1 MNEFTNNVIQAFS
14 DAQTLAKERQ
24 QIQVD
29 IPHLW
34 SVWMQPKHFVFDFY
48 ESLEIDINEMVQLI
62 NQELDKLPVS
72 RGSDSQFA
80 QQQTPRYDRLIESAK
95 EEAKELRDEICSSEH
110 FILALMNQNYNP
122 ITAFLL
128 KNDIDRD
135 LILEKLNRVR
145 KGKRATS
152 ENQEMVYHALD
163 QYSTNLNERY
173 QQGKLDK
180 IIGREQEI
188 EEIIRVLSRK
198 AKNNAILI
206 GLPGVGKTAIVEGL
220 VQKIEQGLVPDNLK
234 DKVVYNLDMSSLVA
248 GAKYRGEFEE
258 RLKAVLN
265 DVRDSNDKIIL
276 FIDEIHTIVGA
287 GKTEGSMDAGNILKP
302 MLARGELRCI
312 GATTQDEYR
321 ENIEKD
327 KALERRFQRIHVS
340 EPTVDEAIDILS
352 GVKDSYEVYHGVEIT
367 EDAVKAAVNL
377 SNRYMTDR
385 FLPDKAIDLMDEAS
399 AVRHIQIKSMPAQ
412 IQILKDEITQVKI
425 EKLKQEQGFTESVE
439 EDLSRNLDQLNA
451 RLDQKIKHWEVE
463 QKIIEQLQELNED
476 KIYQLKLAKEAQLKG
491 ELDEYVQI
499 TQLLLPNINRKIEAL
514 EEQRLANIDELYL
527 IRHTVEESDIAE
539 IVEKLT
545 GIKVQGVMENERQ
558 RLLQLDQIIKQ
569 RVVGQ
574 DQAVDKVAQAIIR
587 SRAGVQ
593 DPNHPIGSFL
603 FLGPT
608 GVGKTQLAKSL
619 ADVLFGSELEMVRL
633 DMSEFMEKHAVA
645 KLVGPPPGYI
655 GYEEGGQLT
664 EAVRHRL
671 YSVVLFDEIEKAH
684 PDVFNILLQVLDE
697 GRLTDSQGRTIDFKN
712 TILIMTSNI
721 GSLKLLE
728 GLERDKEISEK
739 VQNEVK
745 DELKHHF
752 RPEFLNR
759 IDNIL
764 LFNPLTLGD
773 MHSIVD
779 LMIADLA
786 QRLHRHRI
794 DLVVSEEVKGWIAE
808 NGYDPTLG
816 ARPLQRFI
824 VDQLETPLA
833 RELIK
838 QDIIS
843 DTWAF
848 VKLNNGQLRFS
859 YLEKENE

>member
-72 RGSDSQFA
+72 RGRDSQFA

-412 IQILKDEITQVKI
+412 IQTLKDEITQVKI

-439 EDLSRNLDQLNA
+439 EELSRNLDQLNA

-574 DQAVDKVAQAIIR
+574 DQAVDKVAQDIIR

>member
-72 RGSDSQFA
+72 RGRDSQFA

-412 IQILKDEITQVKI
+412 IQTLKDEITQVKI

-773 MHSIVD
+773 MYSIVD

>member
-80 QQQTPRYDRLIESAK
+80 QQQTPRYGRLIESAK

-128 KNDIDRD
+128 KNDINRD

-412 IQILKDEITQVKI
+412 IQTLKDEITQVKI
-425 EKLKQEQGFTESVE
+425 EKLKQEQDFTESVE

-848 VKLNNGQLRFS
+848 VKLNKGQLRFS

>member
-145 KGKRATS
+145 KGKRATY

-220 VQKIEQGLVPDNLK
+220 VQKIEQGLVPKNLK
-234 DKVVYNLDMSSLVA
+234 DKTVYNLDMSSLVA

-367 EDAVKAAVNL
+367 EDAVIAAVNL

-412 IQILKDEITQVKI
+412 IQTLKDEITQVKI

>member
-72 RGSDSQFA
+72 RGRDSQFA

-220 VQKIEQGLVPDNLK
+220 VQKIEQGLVPKNLK

-377 SNRYMTDR
+377 SKRYMTDR

-425 EKLKQEQGFTESVE
+425 EKLKQEQGFKESVE

>member
-80 QQQTPRYDRLIESAK
+80 QQQTPRYGRLIESAK

-412 IQILKDEITQVKI
+412 IQTLKDEITQVKI

-848 VKLNNGQLRFS
+848 VKLNKGQLRFS

>member
-340 EPTVDEAIDILS
+340 EPTLDEAIDILS

-367 EDAVKAAVNL
+367 EDAVIAAVNL

-399 AVRHIQIKSMPAQ
+399 AVRHIRIKSMPAQ
-412 IQILKDEITQVKI
+412 IQTLKDEITQVKI

-848 VKLNNGQLRFS
+848 VKLNNGQLRLS

>member
-412 IQILKDEITQVKI
+412 IQTLKDEITQVKI

-848 VKLNNGQLRFS
+848 VKLNKGQLRFS

>member
-48 ESLEIDINEMVQLI
+48 ESLEIDINEMVQVI

-425 EKLKQEQGFTESVE
+425 EKLKQEQDFTESVE

-499 TQLLLPNINRKIEAL
+499 TQLLLPNINRKIEAI

>member
-220 VQKIEQGLVPDNLK
+220 VQKIEQGLVPKNLK

-412 IQILKDEITQVKI
+412 IQTLKDEITQVKI

>member
-1 MNEFTNNVIQAFS
+1 
-14 DAQTLAKERQ
+14 
-24 QIQVD
+24 
-29 IPHLW
+29 
-34 SVWMQPKHFVFDFY
+34 
-48 ESLEIDINEMVQLI
+48 
-62 NQELDKLPVS
+62 
-72 RGSDSQFA
+72 
-80 QQQTPRYDRLIESAK
+80 
-95 EEAKELRDEICSSEH
+95 
-110 FILALMNQNYNP
+110 
-122 ITAFLL
+122 
-128 KNDIDRD
+128 
-135 LILEKLNRVR
+135 
-145 KGKRATS
+145 
-152 ENQEMVYHALD
+152 
-163 QYSTNLNERY
+163 
-173 QQGKLDK
+173 
-180 IIGREQEI
+180 
-188 EEIIRVLSRK
+188 
-198 AKNNAILI
+198 
-206 GLPGVGKTAIVEGL
+206 
-220 VQKIEQGLVPDNLK
+220 
-234 DKVVYNLDMSSLVA
+234 SLVE

-276 FIDEIHTIVGA
+276 FIDEIHTIVEA

-385 FLPDKAIDLMDEAS
+385 FLPDKAIDLMDAAS
-399 AVRHIQIKSMPAQ
+399 AVRNNQIKRMPAQ
-412 IQILKDEITQVKI
+412 IHILKDEITQVKI
-425 EKLKQEQGFTESVE
+425 EKLKQEQDVTESVE

-451 RLDQKIKHWEVE
+451 RLDQKIKLWEVE

-684 PDVFNILLQVLDE
+684 PDVFN
-697 GRLTDSQGRTIDFKN
+697 
-712 TILIMTSNI
+712 
-721 GSLKLLE
+721 
-728 GLERDKEISEK
+728 
-739 VQNEVK
+739 
-745 DELKHHF
+745 
-752 RPEFLNR
+752 
-759 IDNIL
+759 
-764 LFNPLTLGD
+764 
-773 MHSIVD
+773 
-779 LMIADLA
+779 
-786 QRLHRHRI
+786 
-794 DLVVSEEVKGWIAE
+794 
-808 NGYDPTLG
+808 
-816 ARPLQRFI
+816 
-824 VDQLETPLA
+824 
-833 RELIK
+833 
-838 QDIIS
+838 
-843 DTWAF
+843 
-848 VKLNNGQLRFS
+848 
-859 YLEKENE
+859 

>member
-220 VQKIEQGLVPDNLK
+220 VQKIEQGLVPKNLK
-234 DKVVYNLDMSSLVA
+234 DKAVYNLDMSSLVA

-340 EPTVDEAIDILS
+340 EPTLDEAIDILS

-367 EDAVKAAVNL
+367 EDAVIAAVNL

-399 AVRHIQIKSMPAQ
+399 AVRHIRIKSMPAQ
-412 IQILKDEITQVKI
+412 IQTLKDEITQVKI

-764 LFNPLTLGD
+764 LFNPLTLDD
-773 MHSIVD
+773 MYSIVD

-786 QRLHRHRI
+786 QRLHRYRI

-848 VKLNNGQLRFS
+848 VKLNNGQLRLS

>member
-367 EDAVKAAVNL
+367 EDAVIAAVNL

-412 IQILKDEITQVKI
+412 IQTLKDEITQVKI
-425 EKLKQEQGFTESVE
+425 EKLKQEQGFKESVE

-476 KIYQLKLAKEAQLKG
+476 KIYQLKLAKEAQQKG